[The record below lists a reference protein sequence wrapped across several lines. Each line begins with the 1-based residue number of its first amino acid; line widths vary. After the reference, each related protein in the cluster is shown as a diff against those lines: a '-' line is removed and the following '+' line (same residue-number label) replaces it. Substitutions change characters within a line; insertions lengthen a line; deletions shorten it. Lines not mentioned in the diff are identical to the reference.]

1 MERGYKLTYDCF
13 DVRYLESGE
22 AQVTNLDQSRRPVD
36 EDVVT
41 LEVSVDDGRSPG
53 VEEVE
58 SAEDLPTPAA
68 NDLWFRPKPPHV
80 TGGRGK
86 EGRRKGGRG

>member
-1 MERGYKLTYDCF
+1 M
-13 DVRYLESGE
+13 
-22 AQVTNLDQSRRPVD
+22 
-36 EDVVT
+36 
-41 LEVSVDDGRSPG
+41 DDGRSPG

-68 NDLWFRPKPPHV
+68 NDLWLRPKPPHV